1 MKEKIKEIIGT
12 VSIFVT
18 LGSLFATF
26 GFVAAATFEPSFGV
40 VAVFFLVIFIFS
52 LMVAFDLNEP
62 DCGPF

>member
-12 VSIFVT
+12 GSIFVT

-26 GFVAAATFEPSFGV
+26 GFGAAAICEPSFGGVAAFFMV
-40 VAVFFLVIFIFS
+40 VFIFS
-52 LMVAFDLNEP
+52 LMVASDLNEP